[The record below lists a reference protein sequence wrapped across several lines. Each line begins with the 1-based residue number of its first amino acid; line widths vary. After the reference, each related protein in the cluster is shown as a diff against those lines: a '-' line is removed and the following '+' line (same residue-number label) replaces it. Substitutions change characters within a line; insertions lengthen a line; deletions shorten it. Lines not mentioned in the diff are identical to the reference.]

1 MLNLIEDKDVAPKG
15 GYAAIVKQGQVVRL
29 TDLEGQQVIDFVVWN
44 NNDRREKLSASYS
57 RSRWFVPQHSAYE
70 PRNTV
75 GEGDWLMSTSCRP
88 LMTIIKESAEQKG
101 VHDLHHRMCN
111 RFMMNVI
118 NGIDQ
123 DGCHEIIGKAIAPF
137 GVDYTEVPDP
147 INVFMNY
154 PYNVEKGGFFIEAPI
169 TKAGDYIEFRA
180 EMDVLVAFANCPED
194 ICTSCNSGHCTAV
207 NVKIFEDPEFKPFEV
222 LDHYEWLHSELKKRG
237 RSVER
242 RGL

>member
-1 MLNLIEDKDVAPKG
+1 MLNLIVDHTVPAKG

-44 NNDRREKLSASYS
+44 NEDRREKLSASYS
-57 RSRWFVPQHSAYE
+57 RSRWFVPLHSEYE

-88 LMTIIKESAEQKG
+88 LMTITKESAEQKG

-118 NGIDQ
+118 NGVDQ

-154 PYNVEKGGFFIEAPI
+154 PYDTKRNGFFICDPI
-169 TKAGDYIEFRA
+169 TKPGDYIEFRA
-180 EMDVLVAFANCPED
+180 EMDVLIALANCPED
-194 ICTSCNSGHCTAV
+194 LCTKCNSGHCTPI
-207 NVKIFEDPEFKPFEV
+207 NVKIYEDPDFVSKPV
-222 LDHYEWLHSELKKRG
+222 LGHYEWLHDELKKRG
-237 RSVER
+237 RAVEQR
-242 RGL
+242 PL